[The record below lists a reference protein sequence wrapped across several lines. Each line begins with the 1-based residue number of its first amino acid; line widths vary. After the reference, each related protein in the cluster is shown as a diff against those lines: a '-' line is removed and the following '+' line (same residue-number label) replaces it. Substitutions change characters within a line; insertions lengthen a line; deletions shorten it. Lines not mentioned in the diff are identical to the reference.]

1 MDAKTYNQR
10 GVLIAS
16 LNKIAARQL
25 TQSHAQQFDGFI
37 ANAMH
42 FYPDADYLARP
53 IQDIFWN
60 LWGLC
65 RFSAEQIDMAS
76 TESRARVRVFNPDP
90 ELDGWLSGHTTIY
103 INQRDMPFLV
113 DSLRNVLN
121 RRGLNIFTL
130 QSNPVW
136 VVRNAQ
142 GVVERTC
149 ADFAENAEREALIT
163 IEVDLHLESE
173 LSDLRRELLDVL
185 DDVEVVVADFDPMR
199 QRVETLIEE
208 LQNNAPEVE
217 QLNESLEFLR
227 WIQNG
232 YFTFTGCVEFDLKID
247 GDNLYLSEAADSR
260 CGLLRKYSGDR
271 REGWVEELSPGVR
284 ALYESDELLTIT
296 KSSQRSRVHRDVYS
310 DYVVVKRFDRDGQPC
325 GEVRFMGLYTSQFY
339 SYSPR
344 RIPILR
350 NKVNWVMENSGFKAT
365 SHDGKALMAILDFHP
380 RDELFFLSRESL
392 AETAIGIWQIY
403 ERRVIKA
410 FVHPDPFDKFVSC
423 IVYLP
428 RESFSTQA
436 RMKIQHSIGDRLD
449 AVESEFTT
457 QFLPESVLVR
467 IYLVYQVRNKQYLNV
482 VSSDLEDIV
491 RQVTRD
497 WCDEFAA
504 IVIEQGAENR
514 STETQSATLARRFQ
528 RAFPGAY
535 RELYS
540 PLQALAHIELFDIL
554 EGTGDIAIQLQH
566 QLAVENNHLQLKL
579 FHRQTPLEL
588 SDMIPM
594 LENLGFRVVMEHPYL
609 IRPEG
614 DADVWMQEFQ
624 LSFSLDVNV
633 DVEAVQ
639 GSFKEALSTVWKG
652 DAENDSFN
660 RLVIG
665 ARLDWRAVAM
675 LRLYARYLKQLG
687 ISYSQEFI
695 ADTLCRYLE
704 ITRNLVAL
712 FKSYFDPRYAGET
725 RSERVQGLVI
735 KILSAL
741 DDVDNISEDN
751 VIRSYL
757 EVIQATLRTNFFQ
770 TIEDGSCKSY
780 ISVKLESG
788 KISLAPKPRPEFEIF
803 VYSPRVEG
811 VHLRGGKVARG
822 GLRWSDRLEDY
833 RTEVLGLVKAQQV
846 KNAVIVPTGAKGGF
860 VAKQASL
867 AAGRDAWLQE
877 GIASYM
883 LYIQALLDITDNI
896 IEGKIVPPVDV
907 VRRDSDDPYL
917 VVAAD
922 KGTATFSDI
931 ANEISHANNF
941 WLGDAFAS
949 GGGNGYDHKAMGITA
964 RGAWVA
970 VQRHFR
976 EIGIDIQQQD
986 FTVIGVGDMG
996 GDVFGNG
1003 MLLSEHIRLVSA
1015 FNHLHI
1021 FVDPNP
1027 DAASTFVERQRLFD
1041 TPRSSWDDFDRGLM
1055 SEGSAIYSRDSK
1067 SLTITPQIKQRFA
1080 IEQDE
1085 MTPTELI
1092 NAILKSPVDLIW
1104 NGGIGTY
1111 VKASSENNAEVGDR
1125 ANDALRVNGRDLR
1138 CKVFGEGGN
1147 LGMTQR
1153 GRIEFCLKGGLCN
1166 TDFIDNAAGVDCSDH
1181 EVNIKILLN
1190 QLLLNGHLG
1199 VAERNQF
1206 LESMTDTVAE
1216 LVLHNNLRQTQAIS
1230 LAQHRSDLQHAE
1242 YQRFMAWLESSGK
1255 LDRELE
1261 FLPTDD
1267 QLSERINRHKPSW
1280 TRPELAVLVC
1290 YSKVMLKEAL
1300 VVADLLSEPFLAA
1313 SVERAF
1319 PPALVA
1325 RYPDEV
1331 ANHQLRQEIVA
1342 TQLAN
1347 DMVDRVGFSFFF
1359 RQMESTGASA
1369 GDVIRAYSIAM
1380 NILGLHQLWDN
1391 IENSDLPATVQL
1403 DLLHILIR
1411 LTRRTTRW
1419 LLRNRRHNL
1428 NCSEIVGQFT
1438 APMHL
1443 LLQQLPELHEVEWIK
1458 LWSAEKANI
1467 TGLGVDDLLAS
1478 RLAASDS
1485 MFICLGVVDTALY
1498 LGKPVQQVAK
1508 LYFKLG
1514 EFLSLDWFMA
1524 QIVALNPDNR
1534 WQDLARE
1541 SYVDDLEGQRRR
1553 LTANLMGDLVGDN
1566 IQLLVEGWQQQ
1577 QAPLIERWKFMI
1589 KDLRHGPTP
1598 DFAMISVALR
1608 ELLDLVQASIDGRG

>member
-1 MDAKTYNQR
+1 MDTKNNNQR
-10 GVLIAS
+10 GELIAA

-25 TQSHAQQFDGFI
+25 TQAQTHQFDNFI

-53 IQDIFWN
+53 AQDIFWN

-65 RFSAEQIDMAS
+65 RFSAEQVDAAS
-76 TESRARVRVFNPDP
+76 AENRARVRVFNPDS
-90 ELDGWLSGHTTIY
+90 ERDGWSSAHTTIY

-113 DSLRNVLN
+113 DSLRIVLN

-136 VVRNAQ
+136 VKRKAE
-142 GVVERTC
+142 GIVERLYS
-149 ADFAENAEREALIT
+149 DFAEGAEKEALIT

-173 LSDLRRELLDVL
+173 LADLRRELLDVL
-185 DDVEVVVADFDPMR
+185 DDVDVVVAEFDPMR
-199 QRVETLIEE
+199 RRVEALIEE
-208 LQNNAPEVE
+208 LQINAPEVE
-217 QLNESLEFLR
+217 QLKESLEFLR
-227 WIQNG
+227 WIYNG
-232 YFTFTGCVEFDLKID
+232 YFTFTGCVEFDLKNE
-247 GDNLYLSEAADSR
+247 GDKFYLSEAAGSR

-284 ALYESDELLTIT
+284 ALYESDELLTMT

-310 DYVVVKRFDRDGQPC
+310 DYVVVKRFNSQGQPC

-350 NKVNWVMENSGFKAT
+350 NKVNWVMENSGFKAN
-365 SHDGKALMAILDFHP
+365 SHDGKALMTILDFHP
-380 RDELFFLSRESL
+380 RDELFFVSRESL

-410 FVHPDPFDKFVSC
+410 FIHPDPFDKFVSC

-428 RESFSTQA
+428 RESFSTQS
-436 RMKIQHSIGDRLD
+436 RMKIQHAISDRLD

-482 VSSDLEDIV
+482 QSMDLEDIV

-497 WCDEFAA
+497 WCDEFASIA
-504 IVIEQGAENR
+504 IEQDSETSQGA
-514 STETQSATLARRFQ
+514 ALARRFQ

-540 PLQALAHIELFDIL
+540 PHQALAHIELFDSL
-554 EGTGDIAIQLQH
+554 EGTADIAIQLQH
-566 QLAVENNHLQLKL
+566 QQAAQNNHLQLKL
-579 FHRQTPLEL
+579 FHRQQPLEL

-609 IRPEG
+609 IRPE
-614 DADVWMQEFQ
+614 ADGEVWMQEFQ

-633 DVEAVQ
+633 DAEAVQ
-639 GSFKEALSTVWKG
+639 GSFKEALSRVWKG

-695 ADTLCRYLE
+695 ADTLSRYLD

-712 FKSYFDPRYAGET
+712 FKSYFDPRYAGESRGE
-725 RSERVQGLVI
+725 RSQGLVA
-735 KILSAL
+735 KILGAL
-741 DDVDNISEDN
+741 DAVDNISEDN

-770 TIEDGSCKSY
+770 TIEDGSYKSY

-788 KISLAPKPRPEFEIF
+788 KIALAPKPRPEFEIF

-860 VAKQASL
+860 VAKQASM
-867 AAGRDAWLQE
+867 AAGREAWLQE

-896 IEGKIVPPVDV
+896 IDGEIVPPVDV
-907 VRRDSDDPYL
+907 VRRDGDDPYL

-976 EIGIDIQQQD
+976 EIGVDIQQQD
-986 FTVIGVGDMG
+986 FTVVGVGDMG

-1003 MLLSEHIRLVSA
+1003 MLLSEHIQLVSA

-1041 TPRSSWDDFDRGLM
+1041 TPRSTWDDFDRSLM
-1055 SEGSAIYSRDSK
+1055 SEGSAIYSRASK
-1067 SLTITPQIKQRFA
+1067 SLTLTPQIKQRFA

-1111 VKASSENNAEVGDR
+1111 VKASSENNADVGDR
-1125 ANDALRVNGRDLR
+1125 ANDMLRVDGRDLR

-1190 QLLLNGHLG
+1190 QLVLNGQLG
-1199 VAERNQF
+1199 IDERNQF
-1206 LESMTDTVAE
+1206 LESMTDSVSE

-1230 LAQHRSDLQHAE
+1230 LAQHRSDQQHAE
-1242 YQRFMAWLESSGK
+1242 YQRFMAWLESSGR

-1267 QLSERINRHKPSW
+1267 QLNERLNRQKPSW
-1280 TRPELAVLVC
+1280 TRPELSVLVC

-1300 VVADLLSEPFLAA
+1300 VAADLLSEPFLAA

-1319 PPALVA
+1319 PPALVE

-1331 ANHQLRQEIVA
+1331 TSHQLRQEIVA

-1380 NILGLHQLWDN
+1380 NILGLHQLWDS
-1391 IENSDLPATVQL
+1391 IEGSDLPATVQL

-1411 LTRRTTRW
+1411 LARRTTRW
-1419 LLRNRRHNL
+1419 LLRNRRQNL
-1428 NCSEIVGQFT
+1428 NCSEIISQFT
-1438 APMHL
+1438 GPMNL
-1443 LLQQLPELHEVEWIK
+1443 LLQQLAELHEVEWIN
-1458 LWSAEKANI
+1458 LWNAEKANI
-1467 TGLGVDDLLAS
+1467 TELGVEDQLAS

-1485 MFICLGVVDTALY
+1485 MFISLGVVDTALQ
-1498 LGKPVQQVAK
+1498 LDRPVQQVAK

-1524 QIVALNPDNR
+1524 QIVALHPDNR

-1553 LTANLMGDLVGDN
+1553 LTANLLHDIEGDDLD
-1566 IQLLVEGWQQQ
+1566 LLVAEWQRQ
-1577 QAPLIERWKFMI
+1577 QAPLIERWKLMI
-1589 KDLRHGPTP
+1589 KDLRHGPTA